1 MSHSLQQRISNT
13 ILSKKSSPALKQPT
27 PFPSKS
33 DWQAKFS
40 GSTAPPVVK
49 TYTGDKM
56 LGIATMHK
64 SNAVPVFSQ
73 QSAQEIGK
81 MK

>member
-1 MSHSLQQRISNT
+1 MTNDT
-13 ILSKKSSPALKQPT
+13 FKQ
-27 PFPSKS
+27 
-33 DWQAKFS
+33 KFC
-40 GSTAPPVVK
+40 GSTALKPIRK
-49 TYTGDKM
+49 YTGTQM

-73 QSAQEIGK
+73 QSAQQISN

>member
-1 MSHSLQQRISNT
+1 MSVTLKEKLAASIVSGR
-13 ILSKKSSPALKQPT
+13 SSSAVKQLV
-27 PFPSKS
+27 PFPSTD
-33 DWQAKFS
+33 DWKAKFS
-40 GSTAPPVVK
+40 GSTAPPEIK
-49 TYTGDKM
+49 MYTGSNM